1 MAKTKEKKQVLHI
14 VVEEPIEKA
23 PEPAS
28 EKQIQKNQDRYEA
41 LSYKLRR
48 VPPLEAYLNDW
59 TSQDSFDLLIT
70 HLLTD
75 PHPSWVTLEDTL
87 DIRDCIYGNA
97 ASANLLTL
105 GTNHKLPVYFAGCL
119 FEEADVKP
127 LPKTVLGD
135 FDLVQ
140 RLETER
146 TILSWRQVKP
156 KNSKL
161 KQNPNIA
168 VGLFVQP
175 KANAFDKQD
184 MV

>member
-1 MAKTKEKKQVLHI
+1 MANTKEKKQVLHI
-14 VVEEPIEKA
+14 VVDEPIEIA

-28 EKQIQKNQDRYEA
+28 EKQIQKNTDRYEA

-48 VPPLEAYLNDW
+48 IPPLEAYLNDW

-70 HLLTD
+70 HLLID
-75 PHPSWVTLEDTL
+75 PNPSWVTLEDAL

-97 ASANLLTL
+97 ASANLLML
-105 GTNHKLPVYFAGCL
+105 GINPKLPVYFAGCL

-127 LPKTVLGD
+127 LPKAVLDD

-146 TILSWRQVKP
+146 TILSWKQVKP

-168 VGLFVQP
+168 VVLFVQP
-175 KANAFDKQD
+175 KANTFDKTD
-184 MV
+184 EI